1 MQYGTW
7 ADDDEVR
14 HRLPPLHRPSNSV
27 SDDSCGYGQF
37 DNRYDED
44 YFENED
50 ISSDFSS
57 GRGGYP
63 LLLTTNSLSNIVF
76 QNNEPDNEKY
86 QKMLLNKQK
95 RYEYKTTCLIR
106 KLILC
111 SVANE
116 LNTRQMSCVVYAFE
130 ITCKLRNTG

>member
-27 SDDSCGYGQF
+27 SDDSYGYGQF
-37 DNRYDED
+37 DNRYDD
-44 YFENED
+44 YENED
-50 ISSDFSS
+50 NSSDFSS
-57 GRGGYP
+57 GYP
-63 LLLTTNSLSNIVF
+63 LVLNTNSFSNIVF

-86 QKMLLNKQK
+86 QKMLLKKQK